1 MKTTT
6 RGISAFNFQ
15 RFRQP
20 IRSCGIVLTANQ
32 HYGQNLAVTSTNVRE
47 FVSGPILVVAVR
59 ENVWEPLKLG
69 LISGFHLG
77 KRRNLHTSSNS
88 APLISISYKESN
100 GKNEVKPMI
109 TSHVLKGIPDNAN
122 FREGSYNCQDTDIW
136 KQNYLAKR
144 QAFLVV
150 EVRTWHSQISL
161 RLPRLMENRV
171 LQMHLK

>member
-100 GKNEVKPMI
+100 GNNKVKPMI
-109 TSHVLKGIPDNAN
+109 TLNVLKGIPDNAN
-122 FREGSYNCQDTDIW
+122 FREGSYNCQDTEYIW

-144 QAFLVV
+144 QAFFSSGSSDM
-150 EVRTWHSQISL
+150 TFSNFISL
-161 RLPRLMENRV
+161 T
-171 LQMHLK
+171 